1 MHDDSSDD
9 LLADEVSDL
18 NLEQTSLGVLVHIY
32 VDGEMCVDVSH
43 LVLEALGDA
52 NDQVVDEGA
61 NCAEGSDVLAGTV
74 VQLDLD
80 NILLGVREVD
90 GQMVQVLGEL
100 ASRSFDGDKSR
111 LDGDLDTLG
120 DVQGL
125 GGMNVL
131 HCVGGI
137 GWESREIRSFVVQIK
152 LEGFDK
158 LSYCAELVKVGHV
171 SETPQIYLLYSPSTS
186 TFYPFKV
193 SG

>member
-1 MHDDSSDD
+1 MLEILH
-9 LLADEVSDL
+9 VPDL

-100 ASRSFDGDKSR
+100 AYEVIPSAICSRSCSCFPFFGLVILSSG
-111 LDGDLDTLG
+111 LDIDAYLA
-120 DVQGL
+120 
-125 GGMNVL
+125 VL
-131 HCVGGI
+131 
-137 GWESREIRSFVVQIK
+137 RR
-152 LEGFDK
+152 
-158 LSYCAELVKVGHV
+158 
-171 SETPQIYLLYSPSTS
+171 
-186 TFYPFKV
+186 
-193 SG
+193 